1 MNTLQTTKKMTA
13 YINNEAFEFHSGETI
28 LDFVRR
34 IEQDKNAI
42 PTMCQDDRLE
52 NFGSCRVCSV
62 EVAREKDGPT
72 RTMASCHTPVGDGL
86 YIYHNTEKM
95 QRLRK
100 NIVELVL
107 TDYPSNKVFPDEH
120 KKATPFQETIAQIG
134 VPNIRYPEGKNHLD
148 IQPDRSHPY
157 IKSDLSQCINCFRCV
172 RACEEIQGEMILNMS
187 GRGFAT
193 NIIKGFDTS
202 FDESACVSCGA
213 CVQTCPTEALT
224 DKYETKTLIADKTV
238 RTTCTYCG
246 VGCQLDVS
254 VIDGKI
260 KGIQAPETAEVNEG
274 HTCLKGRFAFEF
286 YDHPDRLREPMIK
299 KNGKFEEVTWDEAYD
314 FITSKLIDIK
324 DKYGPDS
331 IGGISSSRAT
341 NEENYLMQ
349 KMIRVAV
356 GTNNIDGCARVC
368 HAPTA
373 WGMQQS
379 FGTGAATN
387 SVEDLKQADAIFLF
401 GANPIKGHPVTGAK
415 IKQAFMKGVTSIVV
429 DPIKTKLAELATY
442 FLQIR
447 PGTNVAILNML
458 AHYIVMDDLV
468 NTHFIESYTEKYE
481 EFKSHVEHLDM
492 DELATLT
499 GVSKDLVREAARA
512 YASADRA
519 MEFHGLGV
527 TEHFQGSKTVMLL
540 SNLAMMTGNIGRNG
554 VGLNPLR
561 GQNNVQGAA
570 DMGVQP
576 HQGAGYLDI
585 NKPDIQQY
593 YAEKY
598 GVEKM
603 PEREGYKIPQML
615 DAAIDGK
622 LKALYIMGEDTIMTD
637 PNTNHSIKAFEQLE
651 LIVVQELF
659 MTATT
664 EMADVVLPASS
675 YFEKNGTF
683 TNGERRVQRVNKVV
697 EPIGNTKPDG
707 QIIIDMMA
715 RLGYNQPT
723 GLTYDAANVIEE
735 IADVIPFMKGLSWE
749 RLGKNGLQW
758 PIKEDGTDT
767 KMLHIDGK
775 FKKGIG
781 TFHHFDF
788 EETPE
793 IVSHGKKYPFILTT
807 GRELEHYNSGTMTRR
822 TDNQKILSD
831 DVLEVHP
838 KDALKKGIMDNE
850 TVRIFSDR
858 GSVEIPVKYSKN
870 VKRGILRTTFHQ
882 PEVFINIITG
892 SVGDK
897 ETMTPEYKVV
907 AVDFE
912 RI

>member
-1 MNTLQTTKKMTA
+1 MKA
-13 YINNEAFEFHSGETI
+13 YINNIAYNIKSNETI
-28 LDFVRR
+28 LEFVRR
-34 IEQDKNAI
+34 IENRDVI
-42 PTMCQDDRLE
+42 PTMCQDDRLD

-62 EVAREKDGPT
+62 EVAHEKDGT
-72 RTMASCHTPVGDGL
+72 TKTVASCHTPIANGL
-86 YIYHNTEKM
+86 YIYHDTDKM
-95 QRLRK
+95 KRLRK
-100 NIVELVL
+100 NIVELIL
-107 TDYPSNKVFPDEH
+107 SDYPSDKVFAQENKNPTE
-120 KKATPFQETIAQIG
+120 FQKTIAQIG
-134 VPNIRYPEGKNHLD
+134 IPNVRYPKGANHLN
-148 IQPDRSHPY
+148 IEPDRAHPY
-157 IKSDLSQCINCFRCV
+157 IKSDLSQCINCYRCV
-172 RACEEIQGEMILNMS
+172 RACEEIQGEMILGMS

-193 NIIKGFDTS
+193 NIIKGFDTT

-224 DKYETKTLIADKTV
+224 DKFETKTLIPDKIV

-254 VIDGKI
+254 VINGEI

-274 HTCLKGRFAFEF
+274 HTCLKGRFAFQF
-286 YDHPDRLREPMIK
+286 YNHPDRLKEPMIK
-299 KNGKFEEVTWDEAYD
+299 RNGEFEIVTWDEAYD
-314 FITSKLIDIK
+314 FIASKLTFIK
-324 DKYGPDS
+324 NKYGADA

-349 KMIRVAV
+349 KMIRVAI

-373 WGMQQS
+373 FGMQQA

-387 SVEDLKQADAIFLF
+387 SIEDLNETDAIFLF

-415 IKQAFMKGVTSIVV
+415 IKQLFMKGVTSIVV

-447 PGTNVAILNML
+447 PGTNVAILNMI
-458 AHYIVMDDLV
+458 AHYIIEEGLV
-468 NTHFIESYTEKYE
+468 KQEFIDAYTEQYE
-481 EFKSHVEHLDM
+481 NFKNHVVDLDI
-492 DELATLT
+492 DELALLT
-499 GVSKDLVREAARA
+499 GVDKQLAREAAIA
-512 YASADRA
+512 YAKADKA

-540 SNLAMMTGNIGRNG
+540 SNIAMMTGNVGKKG

-585 NKPDIQQY
+585 NDPKIQEY
-593 YAEKY
+593 YADKY
-598 GVEKM
+598 GVAKM
-603 PEREGYKIPQML
+603 PEKEGLKIPKML
-615 DAAIDGK
+615 DAALDGK
-622 LKALYIMGEDTIMTD
+622 IKALYIMGEDTIMTD
-637 PNTNHSIKAFEQLE
+637 PNSNHSIKAFENLD
-651 LIVVQELF
+651 LIIVQELF
-659 MTATT
+659 MTATS

-683 TNGERRVQRVNKVV
+683 TNGERRVQRVNKVI

-707 QIIIDMMA
+707 QIIIDMMYK
-715 RLGYNQPT
+715 LGYKQPT
-723 GLTYDAANVIEE
+723 GRTYEASRIIEE
-735 IADVIPFMKGLSWE
+735 IADVIPFMKGLTWDG
-749 RLGKNGLQW
+749 LGKNGLQW

-767 KMLHIDGK
+767 KMLHIDGA
-775 FKKGIG
+775 FKKGKG
-781 TFHHFDF
+781 KFHHFDF
-788 EETPE
+788 QETPE
-793 IVSHGKKYPFILTT
+793 IVEHGIKYPFILTT

-822 TDNQKILSD
+822 TDNQEILAKD
-831 DVLEVHP
+831 YLEVHP
-838 KDALKKGIMDNE
+838 KDALKKGIKDAE

-858 GSVEIPVKYSKN
+858 GSVHIPVKYSKS

-912 RI
+912 KI

>member
-1 MNTLQTTKKMTA
+1 MKAFINNTA
-13 YINNEAFEFHSGETI
+13 YTVLENETI
-28 LDFVRR
+28 LEFVRR
-34 IEQDKNAI
+34 IEANKNAI

-62 EVAREKDGPT
+62 EIAREENGPT
-72 RTMASCHTPVGDGL
+72 KTVASCHTPVTDGI
-86 YIYHNTEKM
+86 YIYHNTDQIKK
-95 QRLRK
+95 LRK

-107 TDYPSNKVFPDEH
+107 TDYPSDKVFPDKD

-134 VPNIRYPEGKNHLD
+134 VPDVRYPTGANHLE
-148 IQPDRSHPY
+148 IETDRAHPY
-157 IKSDLSQCINCFRCV
+157 IKSDLSQCINCYRCV
-172 RACEEIQGEMILNMS
+172 RACEEIQGEMILGMS

-224 DKYETKTLIADKTV
+224 DKFETKTLIADKTV

-274 HTCLKGRFAFEF
+274 HTCLKGRFAFQF
-286 YDHPDRLREPMIK
+286 YDHPDRLREPLIK

-314 FITSKLIDIK
+314 FITSKLSSIK
-324 DKYGPDS
+324 EKYGPNS

-373 WGMQQS
+373 YGMQQS

-387 SVEDLKQADAIFLF
+387 SIEDLKQTDAIFLF

-442 FLQIR
+442 HLQIR
-447 PGTNVAILNML
+447 PGTNVAILNMI
-458 AHYIVMDDLV
+458 AYHIINENLV
-468 NTHFIESYTEKYE
+468 NEHFIDSYTEKYE
-481 EFKSHVEHLDM
+481 EFKNHVSNLNMSDLEI
-492 DELATLT
+492 LT
-499 GVSKDLVREAARA
+499 GVSSEDVKKAAFA

-540 SNLAMMTGNIGRNG
+540 SNLAMMTGNIGKNG
-554 VGLNPLR
+554 AGLNPLR

-576 HQGAGYLDI
+576 HQGAGYMDI
-585 NKPDIQQY
+585 NKKEIQDY

-603 PEREGYKIPQML
+603 PEKEGLKIPQML

-637 PNTNHSIKAFEQLE
+637 PNTNHSIKAFENLE

-664 EMADVVLPASS
+664 ELADVVLPASS

-697 EPIGNTKPDG
+697 DPIGNSKPDG
-707 QIIIDMMA
+707 QIIIDVMD
-715 RLGYNQPT
+715 RLGYKQPT
-723 GLTYDAANVIEE
+723 GLTYDAAAVIEE
-735 IADVIPFMKGLSWE
+735 ISDVIPFMNGLSWE

-767 KMLHIDGK
+767 QMLHINGQ

-781 TFHHFDF
+781 TFHNFDF
-788 EETPE
+788 EESPE
-793 IVSHGKKYPFILTT
+793 IVTHGSKFPFILTT

-822 TDNQKILSD
+822 TDNQLILNND
-831 DVLEVHP
+831 YLEVHP
-838 KDALKKGIMDNE
+838 KDAAKKGIEDNE
-850 TVRIFSDR
+850 LVRIYSDR
-858 GSVEIPVKYSKN
+858 GSVQIPVKFSKN
-870 VKRGILRTTFHQ
+870 VKKGVLRTTFHQ
-882 PEVFINIITG
+882 PEIFINLITG

-912 RI
+912 KIA

>member
-1 MNTLQTTKKMTA
+1 MKA
-13 YINNEAFEFHSGETI
+13 YINNTAYEFQRGETI
-28 LDFVRR
+28 LEFIRR
-34 IEQDKNAI
+34 IENNKEAI

-62 EVAREKDGPT
+62 EVAREKDGPS
-72 RTMASCHTPVGDGL
+72 RTMASCHTPVAEGL
-86 YIYHNTEKM
+86 YIYPHTEKI

-107 TDYPSNKVFPDEH
+107 TDYPSDKVFPKEG
-120 KKATPFQETIAQIG
+120 KKATPFQQTIAQIG
-134 VPNIRYPEGKNHLD
+134 IPNIRYPEGENHLD
-148 IQPDRSHPY
+148 IQPDRVHPY

-172 RACEEIQGEMILNMS
+172 RACEEIQGEMILGMS

-193 NIIKGFDTS
+193 HIIKGFDTT
-202 FDESACVSCGA
+202 FNESACVSCGA

-224 DKYETKTLIADKTV
+224 DKYETKTLVADQTV

-254 VIDGKI
+254 VIDGEI

-286 YDHPDRLREPMIK
+286 YNHPDRLRDPMIK
-299 KNGKFEEVTWDEAYD
+299 KEGKFEKVTWEEAYQ
-314 FITSKLIDIK
+314 FIAKRLLEIK
-324 DKYGPDS
+324 EQYGADS
-331 IGGISSSRAT
+331 IAGISSSRAT

-349 KMIRVAV
+349 KMLRVAI

-373 WGMQQS
+373 HGMQQA

-387 SVEDLKQADAIFLF
+387 SIEDLKKTDAIFLF
-401 GANPIKGHPVTGAK
+401 GANPVKAHPVTGAK

-429 DPIKTKLAELATY
+429 DPIKTKLAELAQY
-442 FLQIR
+442 HLQIR

-458 AHYIVMDDLV
+458 AHYIIKEDLV
-468 NTHFIESYTEKYE
+468 SQDFIDSYTEKYLD
-481 EFKSHVEHLDM
+481 FKNHVIDLNM
-492 DELATLT
+492 DELEKIT
-499 GVSKDLVREAARA
+499 GVSKELVSEAAIA

-540 SNLAMMTGNIGRNG
+540 SNLAMMTGNVGRQG

-576 HQGAGYLDI
+576 HQGAGYLNVNDPEI
-585 NKPDIQQY
+585 KAY
-593 YAEKY
+593 YAGKY
-598 GVEKM
+598 GVDKM
-603 PEREGYKIPQML
+603 PEQEGLKAPEML
-615 DAAIDGK
+615 DAAIEGK

-637 PNTNHSIKAFEQLE
+637 PNTNHSIKAFENLD

-659 MTATT
+659 MTATS
-664 EMADVVLPASS
+664 EMADVILPASS
-675 YFEKNGTF
+675 YFEKDGTF
-683 TNGERRVQRVNKVV
+683 TNGERRMQRVNKVID
-697 EPIGNTKPDG
+697 PIGNTKPDG
-707 QIIIDMMA
+707 QIVIDMMHY
-715 RLGYNQPT
+715 LGYDQPT
-723 GLTYDAANVIEE
+723 GLTYDAAEVIKE
-735 IADVIPFMKGLSWE
+735 IADVVPFMSGLSWE
-749 RLGKNGLQW
+749 RLGDNGLQW
-758 PIKEDGTDT
+758 PIKEDGSDT
-767 KMLHIDGK
+767 KRIHLNGQ
-775 FKKGIG
+775 FKKGKG
-781 TFHHFDF
+781 TFHYFDF
-788 EETPE
+788 EESPE
-793 IVSHGKKYPFILTT
+793 IITHANDFPFILTT

-822 TDNQKILSD
+822 TDNQIILED

-838 KDALKKGIMDNE
+838 KDALKKGIENGE
-850 TVRIFSDR
+850 LVRISSER
-858 GSVEIPVKYSKN
+858 GSVEIPVQYSKK
-870 VKRGILRTTFHQ
+870 VKRGIVRTTFHQ
-882 PEVFINIITG
+882 PKVFINLITG
-892 SVGDK
+892 GVGDA
-897 ETMTPEYKVV
+897 ETLTPEYKVV

-912 RI
+912 KI

>member
-1 MNTLQTTKKMTA
+1 MKA
-13 YINNEAFEFHSGETI
+13 FINNTGYEFNSGETI
-28 LDFVRR
+28 LEFVRR
-34 IEQDKNAI
+34 IESNKDAI

-72 RTMASCHTPVGDGL
+72 RTMASCHTPVGEGL
-86 YIYHNTEKM
+86 YIYHNTDKM
-95 QRLRK
+95 KRLRK

-107 TDYPSNKVFPDEH
+107 TDYPSDKVFPPEN

-134 VPNIRYPEGKNHLD
+134 IPNVRYPEGKNHLD
-148 IQPDRSHPY
+148 IEEDRAHPY

-172 RACEEIQGEMILNMS
+172 RACEEIQGEMILGMS

-224 DKYETKTLIADKTV
+224 DKYETKTLIADETV

-246 VGCQLDVS
+246 VGCQLEVS
-254 VIDGKI
+254 VIDGDI

-286 YDHPDRLREPMIK
+286 YNHPERLREPMIK
-299 KNGKFEEVTWDEAYD
+299 KNGKFEEVSWDEAYD
-314 FITSKLIDIK
+314 FITSKMIDIK
-324 DKYGPDS
+324 NKYGADA

-373 WGMQQS
+373 YGMQQS

-387 SVEDLKQADAIFLF
+387 SVEDLQQTDAVFLF

-415 IKQAFMKGVTSIVV
+415 IKQVFMKGVTSIVV

-442 FLQIR
+442 HLQIR

-458 AHYIVMDDLV
+458 CHYIITDNLV
-468 NTHFIESYTEKYE
+468 DESFIKNHTEKYE
-481 EFKSHVEHLDM
+481 EFKNHVESLNM
-492 DELATLT
+492 DELSELT
-499 GVSKDLVREAARA
+499 GVDKDLVKKAAFA
-512 YASADRA
+512 YATAEKA

-576 HQGAGYLDI
+576 HQGAGYMDI
-585 NKPDIQQY
+585 NKLEIQQY
-593 YAEKY
+593 YADKY

-637 PNTNHSIKAFEQLE
+637 PNTNHSIEAFENLD

-707 QIIIDMMA
+707 QIIIDIMD
-715 RLGYNQPT
+715 RLGYQQPT
-723 GLTYDAANVIEE
+723 GLTYNAANVIEE
-735 IADVIPFMKGLSWE
+735 ISDVIPFMKGLSWE
-749 RLGKNGLQW
+749 RLGENGLQW

-767 KMLHIDGK
+767 KMLHVDGA

-788 EETPE
+788 EESPE
-793 IVSHGKKYPFILTT
+793 IISHGKKFPFILTT

-822 TDNQKILSD
+822 TDNQKILSK

-838 KDALKKGIMDNE
+838 RDAKKKGIEDHE

-858 GSVEIPVKYSKN
+858 GSVEIPIKYSKN
-870 VKRGILRTTFHQ
+870 VKRGVLRTTFHQ

>member
-1 MNTLQTTKKMTA
+1 MTA
-13 YINNEAFEFHSGETI
+13 YINNIAYEFNSGETI
-28 LDFVRR
+28 LEFVRR
-34 IEQDKNAI
+34 IESNKDAI

-62 EVAREKDGPT
+62 QVTREKDGPT
-72 RTMASCHTPVGDGL
+72 RTMASCHTPVGEGL
-86 YIYHNTEKM
+86 YIYHNTDKM
-95 QRLRK
+95 KRLRK

-107 TDYPSNKVFPDEH
+107 TDYPADKIFPPDN

-134 VPNIRYPEGKNHLD
+134 IPNVRYPEGKNHLD
-148 IQPDRSHPY
+148 IKEDRAHPY

-172 RACEEIQGEMILNMS
+172 RACEEIQGEMILGMS

-224 DKYETKTLIADKTV
+224 DKYETKTLVADKTV

-246 VGCQLDVS
+246 VGCQLEVS
-254 VIDGKI
+254 VIDGEI

-286 YDHPDRLREPMIK
+286 YNHAERLREPMIK
-299 KNGKFEEVTWDEAYD
+299 KNGEFEEVSWDEAYD
-314 FITSKLIDIK
+314 FIASKMIDIK
-324 DKYGPDS
+324 NKYGADA

-373 WGMQQS
+373 YGMQQS

-387 SVEDLKQADAIFLF
+387 SVEDLQQTDAVFLF

-415 IKQAFMKGVTSIVV
+415 IKQVFMKGVTSIVV

-442 FLQIR
+442 HLQIR

-458 AHYIVMDDLV
+458 SYYIITDNLV
-468 NTHFIESYTEKYE
+468 DESFIEHHTEKYE
-481 EFKSHVEHLDM
+481 EFKNHVENLNM
-492 DELATLT
+492 DELSVLT
-499 GVSKDLVREAARA
+499 GVDKELVRRAAFA
-512 YASADRA
+512 YASAERA

-576 HQGAGYLDI
+576 HQGAGYMDI
-585 NKPDIQQY
+585 NKPEVQQY
-593 YAEKY
+593 YADKY

-637 PNTNHSIKAFEQLE
+637 PNTNHSIKAFENLE

-664 EMADVVLPASS
+664 EMADVILPASS
-675 YFEKNGTF
+675 YFEKSGTF

-707 QIIIDMMA
+707 QIIIDMMD
-715 RLGYNQPT
+715 RLGYQQPT
-723 GLTYDAANVIEE
+723 GLTYNAANVIEE
-735 IADVIPFMKGLSWE
+735 ISDVIPFMKGLSWD
-749 RLGKNGLQW
+749 RLGDNGLQW

-767 KMLHIDGK
+767 KMLHIDGA

-788 EETPE
+788 EESPE
-793 IVSHGKKYPFILTT
+793 IISHGKKFPFILTT

-822 TDNQKILSD
+822 TDNQKILAK

-838 KDALKKGIMDNE
+838 RDAKRKGIEDNE

-858 GSVEIPVKYSKN
+858 GSVEIPIKYSKN
-870 VKRGILRTTFHQ
+870 VKRGVLRTTFHQ

>member
-1 MNTLQTTKKMTA
+1 MKA
-13 YINNEAFEFHSGETI
+13 FINNIAYDFIKGETI

-34 IEQDKNAI
+34 IEENKNAI

-62 EVAREKDGPT
+62 EVALEKDGPT
-72 RTMASCHTPVGDGL
+72 KTMASCHTPIAEGL
-86 YIYHNTEKM
+86 YIYHNTEKI

-107 TDYPSNKVFPDEH
+107 TDYPADKVFPSED
-120 KKATPFQETIAQIG
+120 KKATSFQETIAQIG
-134 VPNIRYPEGKNHLD
+134 IPNVRYPQGENHLD
-148 IQPDRSHPY
+148 ILPDRSHPY

-172 RACEEIQGEMILNMS
+172 RACEEIQGEMILGMS

-193 NIIKGFDTS
+193 NIIKGFDET
-202 FDESACVSCGA
+202 FNESACVSCGA

-224 DKYETKTLIADKTV
+224 DKFETKTLIPDKTV

-260 KGIQAPETAEVNEG
+260 RGIQAPETAEVNEG
-274 HTCLKGRFAFEF
+274 HTCLKGRFAFQF

-299 KNGKFEEVTWDEAYD
+299 KNGRFEVVTWNEAYD
-314 FITSKLIDIK
+314 FIANKLIEIK
-324 DKYGPDS
+324 NKYGADS

-373 WGMQQS
+373 FGMQQS

-387 SVEDLKQADAIFLF
+387 SIEDLKQTDAIFLF
-401 GANPIKGHPVTGAK
+401 GANPLKAHPVTGAK

-429 DPIKTKLAELATY
+429 DPIKTSLADLAD
-442 FLQIR
+442 FHLQIR
-447 PGTNVAILNML
+447 PGTNVAILNMI
-458 AHYIVMDDLV
+458 AHYIIKENLV
-468 NTHFIESYTEKYE
+468 NQHFIETHTEKYE
-481 EFKSHVEHLDM
+481 EFKAHVENLDM
-492 DELATLT
+492 NELEALT
-499 GVSKDLVREAARA
+499 GVSKDLVRKAAIA
-512 YASADRA
+512 YAKSERA

-527 TEHFQGSKTVMLL
+527 TEQFQGSKTVMLL
-540 SNLAMMTGNIGRNG
+540 SNLAMMTGNIGRHG

-576 HQGAGYLDI
+576 HQGAGYMDV
-585 NKPDIQQY
+585 NKPEIQKY

-603 PEREGYKIPQML
+603 PEIEGLKIPQML

-637 PNTNHSIKAFEQLE
+637 PNTNHSIRAFEKLE

-659 MTATT
+659 MTATA

-683 TNGERRVQRVNKVV
+683 TNGERRVQRVNKVI

-707 QIIIDMMA
+707 QIIIDVMS

-723 GLTYDAANVIEE
+723 GLTYDAAKVIEE

-749 RLGKNGLQW
+749 RLGEQW
-758 PIKEDGTDT
+758 SAMAG
-767 KMLHIDGK
+767 
-775 FKKGIG
+775 
-781 TFHHFDF
+781 
-788 EETPE
+788 
-793 IVSHGKKYPFILTT
+793 
-807 GRELEHYNSGTMTRR
+807 
-822 TDNQKILSD
+822 
-831 DVLEVHP
+831 
-838 KDALKKGIMDNE
+838 
-850 TVRIFSDR
+850 
-858 GSVEIPVKYSKN
+858 
-870 VKRGILRTTFHQ
+870 
-882 PEVFINIITG
+882 
-892 SVGDK
+892 
-897 ETMTPEYKVV
+897 
-907 AVDFE
+907 
-912 RI
+912 

>member
-1 MNTLQTTKKMTA
+1 MKA
-13 YINNEAFEFHSGETI
+13 YINNIAYDIKSNETI
-28 LDFVRR
+28 LEFVRR
-34 IEQDKNAI
+34 IENREAI
-42 PTMCQDDRLE
+42 PTMCQDDRLD

-62 EVAREKDGPT
+62 EVAREKDGLT
-72 RTMASCHTPVGDGL
+72 KTMAACHTPVSENL
-86 YIYHNTEKM
+86 FIYHDTDKM
-95 QRLRK
+95 KRLRK

-107 TDYPSNKVFPDEH
+107 SDYPSDKVFAPKDKIPTE
-120 KKATPFQETIAQIG
+120 FQKTIAEIG
-134 VPNIRYPEGKNHLD
+134 IPNVRYPKGDNHLD
-148 IQPDRSHPY
+148 IQPDRAHPY
-157 IKSDLSQCINCFRCV
+157 IKSDLSQCINCYRCV
-172 RACEEIQGEMILNMS
+172 RACEEIQGEMILGMS

-193 NIIKGFDTS
+193 NIIKGFDTT

-224 DKYETKTLIADKTV
+224 DKFETKTLVADKTV

-254 VIDGKI
+254 VINGEI
-260 KGIQAPETAEVNEG
+260 RGIQAPETAEVNEG
-274 HTCLKGRFAFEF
+274 HTCLKGRFAFQF
-286 YDHPDRLREPMIK
+286 YNHPDRLREPMIK
-299 KNGKFEEVTWDEAYD
+299 RNGEFEIVTWNEAYD
-314 FITSKLIDIK
+314 FIASKLTFIK
-324 DKYGPDS
+324 NKYGVDA

-373 WGMQQS
+373 YGMQQA

-387 SVEDLKQADAIFLF
+387 SIVDLKDTDAIFLF
-401 GANPIKGHPVTGAK
+401 GANPVKGHPVTGAK
-415 IKQAFMKGVTSIVV
+415 FKQLFMKGVTSIVV
-429 DPIKTKLAELATY
+429 DPVKTKLAELATY

-447 PGTNVAILNML
+447 PGTNVAILNMI
-458 AHYIVMDDLV
+458 AHYIIKEGLV
-468 NTHFIESYTEKYE
+468 KNDFIDAYTELYN
-481 EFKSHVEHLDM
+481 EFKDHVIHLDM
-492 DELATLT
+492 DELALLT
-499 GVSKDLVREAARA
+499 GVDKELVREAAIA
-512 YASADRA
+512 YASAENA

-540 SNLAMMTGNIGRNG
+540 SNIAMMTGNIGRKG

-585 NKPDIQQY
+585 NDPEVQEY
-593 YAEKY
+593 YAKKY
-598 GVEKM
+598 GVAKM
-603 PEREGYKIPQML
+603 PVKEGLKIPMML
-615 DAAIDGK
+615 DAALEGK
-622 LKALYIMGEDTIMTD
+622 IKALYIMGEDTIMTD
-637 PNTNHSIKAFEQLE
+637 PNSYHSIKAFEKLE

-683 TNGERRVQRVNKVV
+683 TNGERRVQRVNKVI

-707 QIIIDMMA
+707 QIIIDMMYK
-715 RLGYNQPT
+715 LGYKQPT
-723 GLTYDAANVIEE
+723 GRTYEASRIIEE
-735 IADVIPFMKGLSWE
+735 IADVIPFMKGLTWE
-749 RLGKNGLQW
+749 GLGKNGLQW
-758 PIKEDGTDT
+758 PIKEDGSDT
-767 KMLHIDGK
+767 KMLHVNGS
-775 FKKGIG
+775 FKKGKG
-781 TFHHFDF
+781 KFHHFDF
-788 EETPE
+788 EESPE
-793 IVSHGKKYPFILTT
+793 IVEHGIKYPFILTT

-822 TDNQKILSD
+822 TDNQEILAKD
-831 DVLEVHP
+831 YLEVHP
-838 KDALKKGIMDNE
+838 KDALAKGIKDAE

-858 GSVEIPVKYSKN
+858 GSVNISIKYSKK

-892 SVGDK
+892 SIGDK

-912 RI
+912 KV

>member
-1 MNTLQTTKKMTA
+1 MKTA
-13 YINNEAFEFHSGETI
+13 YINNVGYEFNSDETI
-28 LDFVRR
+28 LEFVRR
-34 IEQDKNAI
+34 IESNKDAI

-72 RTMASCHTPVGDGL
+72 RTMASCHTPIGEGL
-86 YIYHNTEKM
+86 YIYHNTDKM
-95 QRLRK
+95 KRLRK

-107 TDYPSNKVFPDEH
+107 TDYPADKVFPPEN

-134 VPNIRYPEGKNHLD
+134 IPDIRYPKGSTHLD
-148 IQPDRSHPY
+148 IEEDRAHPY

-172 RACEEIQGEMILNMS
+172 RACEEIQGEMILGMS

-246 VGCQLDVS
+246 VGCQLEVS
-254 VIDGKI
+254 VIDGEI
-260 KGIQAPETAEVNEG
+260 KGIQAPEKAEVNEG

-286 YDHPDRLREPMIK
+286 YNHSERLREPLIK
-299 KNGKFEEVTWDEAYD
+299 KNGKFEEVSWDEAYD
-314 FITSKLIDIK
+314 FITSKMIDIK
-324 DKYGPDS
+324 NKYGADA

-373 WGMQQS
+373 YGMQQA

-429 DPIKTKLAELATY
+429 DPIRTKLAELATY
-442 FLQIR
+442 HLQIR
-447 PGTNVAILNML
+447 PGTNVAILNMIC
-458 AHYIVMDDLV
+458 HYIIADNLVDDS
-468 NTHFIESYTEKYE
+468 FIKNHTEKYQ
-481 EFKSHVEHLDM
+481 EFKGHVEGLNM
-492 DELATLT
+492 DELSVLT
-499 GVSKDLVREAARA
+499 GVDKELVQKAAFA
-512 YASADRA
+512 YASAERA

-576 HQGAGYLDI
+576 HQGAGYMDI
-585 NKPDIQQY
+585 NKPEVQQY
-593 YAEKY
+593 YADKY

-637 PNTNHSIKAFEQLE
+637 PNTNHSIKAFENLE

-664 EMADVVLPASS
+664 EMADVILPASS
-675 YFEKNGTF
+675 YFEKSGTF

-707 QIIIDMMA
+707 QIIIDMMD
-715 RLGYNQPT
+715 RLGYQQPT
-723 GLTYDAANVIEE
+723 GLTYNAANVIEE
-735 IADVIPFMKGLSWE
+735 IADVIPFMKGLSWD
-749 RLGKNGLQW
+749 RLGENGLQW

-767 KMLHIDGK
+767 KMLHIDGA

-788 EETPE
+788 EESPE
-793 IVSHGKKYPFILTT
+793 IVSHGKKFPFILTT

-822 TDNQKILSD
+822 TDNQKLLSK

-838 KDALKKGIMDNE
+838 RDAKRKGVEDNE

-858 GSVEIPVKYSKN
+858 GSVEIPIKYSKN
-870 VKRGILRTTFHQ
+870 VKRGVLRTTFHQ

>member
-1 MNTLQTTKKMTA
+1 MTA
-13 YINNEAFEFHSGETI
+13 YINNIAYEFNQGETI
-28 LDFVRR
+28 LEFIRR
-34 IEQDKNAI
+34 IEQNKNAI
-42 PTMCQDDRLE
+42 PTMCQDNRLE

-62 EVAREKDGPT
+62 EVAREKDGVT
-72 RTMASCHTPVGDGL
+72 KTMASCHTPISEGL
-86 YIYHNTEKM
+86 YIYPNTERIQK
-95 QRLRK
+95 LRK

-107 TDYPSNKVFPDEH
+107 TDYPSDKVFPSDN
-120 KKATPFQETIAQIG
+120 KSATPFQKTIAQIG
-134 VPNIRYPEGKNHLD
+134 IPNVRYPQGKNHLN
-148 IQPDRSHPY
+148 IKPDREHPY

-172 RACEEIQGEMILNMS
+172 RACEEIQGEMILGMS

-193 NIIKGFDTS
+193 NIIKGFDTT
-202 FDESACVSCGA
+202 FNLSACVSCGA

-224 DKYETKTLIADKTV
+224 DKFETKTLKADKTV

-254 VIDGKI
+254 VINGEI
-260 KGIQAPETAEVNEG
+260 KGIQAPETAEVNQG
-274 HTCLKGRFAFEF
+274 HTCLKGRFAFQF
-286 YDHPDRLREPMIK
+286 YNHPDRLKEPMIK
-299 KNGKFEEVTWDEAYD
+299 KNGKFEVVTWDEAYD
-314 FITSKLIDIK
+314 FIAKKLKEIK
-324 DKYGPDS
+324 NNYGADA
-331 IGGISSSRAT
+331 IGGFSSSRAT

-349 KMIRVAV
+349 KMIRVAI

-373 WGMQQS
+373 FGMQQS

-387 SVEDLKQADAIFLF
+387 SIEDLKQTDAIFLF
-401 GANPIKGHPVTGAK
+401 GANPVKGHPVTGAK

-429 DPIKTKLAELATY
+429 DPIKTSLAELADY
-442 FLQIR
+442 HLQIR

-458 AHYIVMDDLV
+458 TYFIIKEDLV
-468 NTHFIESYTEKYE
+468 NHHFINSYTEKYE
-481 EFKSHVEHLDM
+481 EFKEHVDNLDIN
-492 DELATLT
+492 ELEKLT
-499 GVSKDLVREAARA
+499 GVPKELVQKAAIA
-512 YASADRA
+512 YAKAERA

-540 SNLAMMTGNIGRNG
+540 SNLAMMTGNIGRKG

-585 NKPDIQQY
+585 NDPKIQQY

-598 GVEKM
+598 GVDKM
-603 PEREGYKIPQML
+603 PEHEGLKIPQML
-615 DAAIDGK
+615 NAAINGK

-637 PNTNHSIKAFEQLE
+637 PNTNHSIKAFENLE

-659 MTATT
+659 MTATS

-683 TNGERRVQRVNKVV
+683 TNGERRIQRVNKVI

-707 QIIIDMMA
+707 QIIIDLMS
-715 RLGYNQPT
+715 RLGYQQPT
-723 GLTYDAANVIEE
+723 GLTYDAKDVIKE
-735 IADVIPFMKGLSWE
+735 IADVIPFMKGLTWE
-749 RLGKNGLQW
+749 RLGENGLQW
-758 PIKEDGTDT
+758 PILEDGTDT
-767 KMLHIDGK
+767 PMLHINGN

-781 TFHHFDF
+781 TFHSFDF
-788 EETPE
+788 EESPE

-822 TDNQKILSD
+822 TDNQTILSE

-838 KDALKKGIMDNE
+838 KDAISKGINDNE
-850 TVRIFSDR
+850 TVRVISDR
-858 GSVEIPVKYSKN
+858 GSVVIPIKYSKN
-870 VKRGILRTTFHQ
+870 VKRGVLRTTFHQ

-897 ETMTPEYKVV
+897 ETLTPEYKVV

-912 RI
+912 RL

>member
-1 MNTLQTTKKMTA
+1 
-13 YINNEAFEFHSGETI
+13 
-28 LDFVRR
+28 
-34 IEQDKNAI
+34 
-42 PTMCQDDRLE
+42 
-52 NFGSCRVCSV
+52 
-62 EVAREKDGPT
+62 REKDGPT
-72 RTMASCHTPVGDGL
+72 RTMASCHTPIGEGL
-86 YIYHNTEKM
+86 YIYHNTDKM
-95 QRLRK
+95 KRLRK

-107 TDYPSNKVFPDEH
+107 TDYPSDKVFPPEH

-134 VPNIRYPEGKNHLD
+134 IPNIRYPEGANHLNIEKD
-148 IQPDRSHPY
+148 SAHPY

-172 RACEEIQGEMILNMS
+172 RACEEIQGEMILGMS

-246 VGCQLDVS
+246 VGCQLEVS
-254 VIDGKI
+254 VIDGNI
-260 KGIQAPETAEVNEG
+260 KGIQAPENAEVNEG

-286 YDHPDRLREPMIK
+286 YNHPERLREPMIK
-299 KNGKFEEVTWDEAYD
+299 KNGKFEEVSWDEAYD
-314 FITSKLIDIK
+314 FITAKLLDIK
-324 DKYGPDS
+324 NKYGADS

-373 WGMQQS
+373 FGMQQS

-387 SVEDLKQADAIFLF
+387 SVEDLKQTDAVFLF

-415 IKQAFMKGVTSIVV
+415 IKQVFMKGVTSIVV
-429 DPIKTKLAELATY
+429 DPIKTKLAELASY
-442 FLQIR
+442 HLQIR

-458 AHYIVMDDLV
+458 CHYIITDNLV
-468 NTHFIESYTEKYE
+468 DENFIKNHTEKYE
-481 EFKSHVEHLDM
+481 EFKNHVANLNM
-492 DELATLT
+492 DELSVLT
-499 GVSKDLVREAARA
+499 GVDKELVKKAAFA
-512 YASADRA
+512 YATADSA

-585 NKPDIQQY
+585 NKPEIQQY
-593 YAEKY
+593 YAAKY

-637 PNTNHSIKAFEQLE
+637 PNTNHSIKAFENLE

-675 YFEKNGTF
+675 YFEKSGTF

-707 QIIIDMMA
+707 QIIIDIMD
-715 RLGYNQPT
+715 RLGYQQPT
-723 GLTYDAANVIEE
+723 GLTYNAASVIEE
-735 IADVIPFMKGLSWE
+735 IADVIPFMKGLSWD
-749 RLGKNGLQW
+749 RLGENGLQW
-758 PIKEDGTDT
+758 PINENGTDT
-767 KMLHIDGK
+767 KMLHVDGA

-788 EETPE
+788 EESPE
-793 IVSHGKKYPFILTT
+793 IVSHGRKFPFILTT

-822 TDNQKILSD
+822 TDNQKIVSK

-838 KDALKKGIMDNE
+838 KDAIKKGIQDLE
-850 TVRIFSDR
+850 IVRIFSDR
-858 GSVEIPVKYSKN
+858 GSVNIPIKYSKN
-870 VKRGILRTTFHQ
+870 VKRGVLRTTFHQ

>member
-1 MNTLQTTKKMTA
+1 MTA
-13 YINNEAFEFHSGETI
+13 YINNEAFEFQSGETI

-34 IEQDKNAI
+34 IEDNKNAI

-62 EVAREKDGPT
+62 EVAREKDGAT
-72 RTMASCHTPVGDGL
+72 RTVASCHTPVGEGL
-86 YIYHNTEKM
+86 YIYHNTDKM
-95 QRLRK
+95 KRLRK

-107 TDYPSNKVFPDEH
+107 TDYPSDKVFPPKN

-134 VPNIRYPEGKNHLD
+134 IPNIRYPEGANHLD
-148 IQPDRSHPY
+148 IEPDRAHPY

-172 RACEEIQGEMILNMS
+172 RACEEIQGDMILNMT

-193 NIIKGFDTS
+193 NIIKGFDTT

-224 DKYETKTLIADKTV
+224 DKFETKTLVADKTV

-254 VIDGKI
+254 VINDEI

-299 KNGKFEEVTWDEAYD
+299 KNGKFEVVSWDEAYD
-314 FITSKLIDIK
+314 FIATKLIDIR

-349 KMIRVAV
+349 KMIRVV
-356 GTNNIDGCARVC
+356 LGTNNIDGCARVC

-387 SVEDLKQADAIFLF
+387 SVEDLKQTDAIFLF

-429 DPIKTKLAELATY
+429 DPVKTKLADLATY

-447 PGTNVAILNML
+447 PGTNVAILNMIC
-458 AHYIVMDDLV
+458 HYIIKENLV
-468 NTHFIESYTEKYE
+468 NEHFINSYTEKYE
-481 EFKSHVEHLDM
+481 EFKNHVENLDM
-492 DELATLT
+492 DELSVLT
-499 GVSKDLVREAARA
+499 GVDKALVREAAIA
-512 YASADRA
+512 YAQADRA

-527 TEHFQGSKTVMLL
+527 TEHYQGSKTVMLL
-540 SNLAMMTGNIGRNG
+540 SNLAMMTGNVGKKG

-576 HQGAGYLDI
+576 HQGPGYLDVS
-585 NKPDIQQY
+585 KPEIRKY
-593 YAEKY
+593 YADKY
-598 GVEKM
+598 GTPM
-603 PEREGYKIPQML
+603 PTTNGLKIPEML

-622 LKALYIMGEDTIMTD
+622 IKALYIMGEDTIMTD
-637 PNTNHSIKAFEQLE
+637 PNSNHSIKAFEQLE

-659 MTATT
+659 MTATS

-683 TNGERRVQRVNKVV
+683 TNGERRVQRVNKVI

-707 QIIIDMMA
+707 QIIIDMMH
-715 RLGYNQPT
+715 RLGYEQPT
-723 GLTYDAANVIEE
+723 GLTYDAAEVITE
-735 IADVIPFMKGLSWE
+735 IAEVIPFMKGLTWE
-749 RLGKNGLQW
+749 RLGTNGLQW

-767 KMLHIDGK
+767 KILHVDGQ

-793 IVSHGKKYPFILTT
+793 IVSHGKQYPFILTT

-822 TDNQKILSD
+822 TDNQKILGQD
-831 DVLEVHP
+831 ILEVHP
-838 KDALKKGIMDNE
+838 KDAIEKGIKDHE

-858 GSVEIPVKYSKN
+858 GSVEIPIKYSKN
-870 VKRGILRTTFHQ
+870 VKRGVLRTTFHQ

>member
-1 MNTLQTTKKMTA
+1 MTA
-13 YINNEAFEFHSGETI
+13 YINNTAYEFNSGETI
-28 LDFVRR
+28 LEFVRR
-34 IEQDKNAI
+34 IENNKDAI

-62 EVAREKDGPT
+62 EVAREKNGPT
-72 RTMASCHTPVGDGL
+72 RTMASCHTPVGEGL
-86 YIYHNTEKM
+86 YIYHNTDKM
-95 QRLRK
+95 KRLRK

-107 TDYPSNKVFPDEH
+107 TDYPSDKVFPPEN

-134 VPNIRYPEGKNHLD
+134 IPNVRYPEGKNHLD
-148 IQPDRSHPY
+148 IEEDRTHPY

-172 RACEEIQGEMILNMS
+172 RACEEIQGEMVLGMS

-202 FDESACVSCGA
+202 FDDSACVSCGA

-246 VGCQLDVS
+246 VGCQLEVS
-254 VIDGKI
+254 VIDGDI

-286 YDHPDRLREPMIK
+286 YNHPDRLREPMIK
-299 KNGKFEEVTWDEAYD
+299 KNGKFEEVSWNEAYD
-314 FITSKLIDIK
+314 FITSKMIAIK
-324 DKYGPDS
+324 NKYGADA

-349 KMIRVAV
+349 KMIRVGV

-373 WGMQQS
+373 YGMQQS

-387 SVEDLKQADAIFLF
+387 SVEDLKQTDAVFLF

-442 FLQIR
+442 HLQIR

-458 AHYIVMDDLV
+458 CHYIITDNLV
-468 NTHFIESYTEKYE
+468 DQDFIKNHTEKYK
-481 EFKSHVEHLDM
+481 EFKNHVENLNM
-492 DELATLT
+492 DELSLLT
-499 GVSKDLVREAARA
+499 GVEKELVKKAAFA
-512 YASADRA
+512 YATAEKA

-540 SNLAMMTGNIGRNG
+540 SNLAMMTGNIGKKG

-576 HQGAGYLDI
+576 HQGAGYMDI
-585 NKPDIQQY
+585 NNPEIQQY
-593 YAEKY
+593 YADKY

-637 PNTNHSIKAFEQLE
+637 PNTNHSIKAFENLE

-697 EPIGNTKPDG
+697 DPIGNTKPDG
-707 QIIIDMMA
+707 QIIIDIMD
-715 RLGYNQPT
+715 RLGYQQPT
-723 GLTYDAANVIEE
+723 GLTYDAAKVIEE
-735 IADVIPFMKGLSWE
+735 ISDVIPFMKGLSWD
-749 RLGKNGLQW
+749 RLGDNGLQW

-767 KMLHIDGK
+767 KMLHIDGA

-788 EETPE
+788 EESPE
-793 IVSHGKKYPFILTT
+793 IISHGQKFPFILTT

-822 TDNQKILSD
+822 TDNQKILAK

-838 KDALKKGIMDNE
+838 KDAIKKGIEDNE

-858 GSVEIPVKYSKN
+858 GSVNIPIKYSKN
-870 VKRGILRTTFHQ
+870 VKRGVLRTTFHQ

-897 ETMTPEYKVV
+897 ETLTPEYKVV

-912 RI
+912 RV